1 MTKKD
6 FRDHLASLYARYP
19 LIDKNKRKSINE
31 LLYVLRMDSD
41 YNYNITICEGNKYK
55 FIPDV
60 RETFVPLRTLTKYVG
75 LVTLDEDMCY
85 GNCLTLTVDIHRYK
99 KFEKM
104 EV

>member
-1 MTKKD
+1 
-6 FRDHLASLYARYP
+6 
-19 LIDKNKRKSINE
+19 
-31 LLYVLRMDSD
+31 MDSD

-60 RETFVPLRTLTKYVG
+60 KETFVPLRTLTKYVG

-85 GNCLTLTVDIHRYK
+85 ENCLALTVDIHRYK